1 MQLTLSWQTH
11 CRPRITVLYFAPR
24 TVLTGRK
31 LTNGWHAVINVI
43 ANIFGA
49 LGAIV
54 FVGYFAYKVAQPPLI
69 IIVVFCLCLMV
80 YSFYDDMRNDR
91 TIAQFHKDNAP
102 PQ

>member
-1 MQLTLSWQTH
+1 
-11 CRPRITVLYFAPR
+11 
-24 TVLTGRK
+24 
-31 LTNGWHAVINVI
+31 VINIV

-54 FVGYFAYKVAQPPLI
+54 FVGFFAYKVNQLPLI
-69 IIVVFCLCLMV
+69 IIVIFCLALML

-91 TIAQFHKDNAP
+91 TIARIRGENGG